1 MSTLIADYE
10 RRTSASRALSERA
23 RRSMPGGNTRTC
35 AHFDPYPLA
44 LVRGSGPHVWD
55 GDDNRYIDL
64 NSNGL
69 AIIHGQAFAPVIE
82 AIDRAGRQG
91 TAWGGPSEQQVELAE
106 LLCERIASVEEVRF
120 VATGTEAGMLATK
133 VARRA
138 TGRTLLVKA
147 IWGYHGGFD
156 DLEAGLHHRGEL
168 PGRVRLAR
176 YGDAADFERVI
187 AEEGERVAAIVIEPA
202 TVTGA
207 VLPPADFLPRLR
219 AAADRVG
226 ALLILDECIT
236 YRTAVGGLQSRI
248 PVDPDLTML
257 GKFIGGGVPLGVVAG
272 KRAVLDHLDPTRPDH
287 LYHSGSYNGSRLA
300 TAAGVATLR
309 HLTPEAIERME
320 GHAQTLE
327 RTLVA
332 SAASAGVPLTV
343 SRVGSMIGFH
353 FFVEHA
359 VLDDGPLQ
367 AKARAIFHLAA
378 VNAGVFLVPW
388 DGVCCMSTAIDD
400 AVIAEAGERL
410 GDALEACAEELRQLE
425 ETQQETRQEAGER

>member
-10 RRTSASRALSERA
+10 RRTPFSRALSERA
-23 RRSMPGGNTRTC
+23 RHAMPGGNTRTC

-44 LVRGSGPHVWD
+44 LVRGSGPYVWD

-64 NSNGL
+64 NCNGM
-69 AIIHGQAFAPVIE
+69 AIIHGQAFPPVVE
-82 AIDRAGRQG
+82 ALTRAAGQG

-106 LLCERIASVEEVRF
+106 ILCERIASAEEVRF
-120 VATGTEAGMLATK
+120 VASGTEAGMLATK

-156 DLEAGLHHRGEL
+156 DLEAGLHHNGEL

-202 TVTGA
+202 SVTGA
-207 VLPPADFLPRLR
+207 VLPPPDFLPRLR

-236 YRTAVGGLQSRI
+236 YRTALGGLQSRI
-248 PVDPDLTML
+248 GVDPDLTML
-257 GKFIGGGVPLGVVAG
+257 GKFIGGGLPLGVVAG

-300 TAAGVATLR
+300 TATGVATLR
-309 HLTPEAIERME
+309 HLTAEATEQMNAN
-320 GHAQTLE
+320 AQTLE
-327 RTLVA
+327 RAVTEAATA
-332 SAASAGVPLTV
+332 SGVPLTV
-343 SRVGSMIGFH
+343 SCVGSMVGFH
-353 FFVEHA
+353 FFTDEPK
-359 VLDDGPLQ
+359 LDDGPLQ
-367 AKARAIFHLAA
+367 ARARAEFHLAA

-388 DGVCCMSTAIDD
+388 DGVCCVSTAVDA

-410 GDALEACAEELRQLE
+410 GAALATCADELKRLG
-425 ETQQETRQEAGER
+425 ETQQEVVQR